1 MIAVRSILGFA
12 SVPSH
17 RTTASE
23 WLERH
28 LIPVFKEVYSGGFKE
43 KVRLTD
49 LPSDVQL
56 AYRLRVAA
64 EAGLTFGEQNDAA
77 HVELQAKPM
86 GVQETADARAGI
98 LAFIHRH
105 QEAGLAWPQIAAQ
118 LKGAGFFEGPSY
130 KTVKRWF
137 EMVSNVDPANWAP
150 ALGGCRSWFSG

>member
-49 LPSDVQL
+49 LPSTDLPSDVQL

-86 GVQETADARAGI
+86 
-98 LAFIHRH
+98 
-105 QEAGLAWPQIAAQ
+105 
-118 LKGAGFFEGPSY
+118 
-130 KTVKRWF
+130 
-137 EMVSNVDPANWAP
+137 
-150 ALGGCRSWFSG
+150 CRVPHDCAVI